1 MDAGRPG
8 TVAEPPRC
16 RARQLDQPCAPLD
29 DDDLGQWSGVLLS
42 SGIEGVQA
50 RNEEIR
56 IPSPVWM
63 MRSDEIPA
71 AAPDFTS
78 LSFVHA
84 SLSFVHLRNG
94 GHLSPRPGAGQ
105 FPETGSG

>member
-1 MDAGRPG
+1 MTWKGELMDAGRPR

-16 RARQLDQPCAPLD
+16 RARQLDQPRAPLD

-42 SGIEGVQA
+42 SDIEGAQA

-71 AAPDFTS
+71 AAPDF
-78 LSFVHA
+78 A
-84 SLSFVHLRNG
+84 SLSVHSVPSVSIGVVCFRA
-94 GHLSPRPGAGQ
+94 RFA
-105 FPETGSG
+105 